1 MRGKEGGVAV
11 LGLGFGEEVVF
22 AAEEVETPP
31 AATLAVT
38 AATIT
43 SFDEL
48 DLDLEDFFEELP

>member
-1 MRGKEGGVAV
+1 MRGREGGVAV
-11 LGLGFGEEVVF
+11 LGLGFGAEVLF

-43 SFDEL
+43 GFDEP
-48 DLDLEDFFEELP
+48 DLELADFFEELP

>member
-1 MRGKEGGVAV
+1 V
-11 LGLGFGEEVVF
+11 LF

-43 SFDEL
+43 GFDEP
-48 DLDLEDFFEELP
+48 DLELADFFEELP